1 MAVPVPRQAIAVR
14 SALKVCG
21 SPWKLWKP
29 MGAAMKAHD
38 ASNYHDPG
46 AQYVAKP
53 LQRATIHA
61 HTHTAENVHSWLI
74 DIER

>member
-1 MAVPVPRQAIAVR
+1 MVVPSNVI
-14 SALKVCG
+14 
-21 SPWKLWKP
+21 
-29 MGAAMKAHD
+29 GAAMKAHD